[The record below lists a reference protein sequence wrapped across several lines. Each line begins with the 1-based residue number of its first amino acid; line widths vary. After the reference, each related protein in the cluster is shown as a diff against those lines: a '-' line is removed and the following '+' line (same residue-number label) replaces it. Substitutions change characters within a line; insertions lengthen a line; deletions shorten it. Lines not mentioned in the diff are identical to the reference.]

1 MNFIQDVQAVKFGLI
16 NTEPA
21 ATNTYCYVY
30 ENGDKQRKVVKNGES
45 LTNKKGKQYKFT
57 KRFKV
62 NVETVSKEMKFDA
75 SSIHTEKKFKVDLNC
90 TIKVVDPCSYV
101 ESEQNSIVDEIFK
114 KIERECKRIARNYE
128 LVYYGNYEDD
138 LNHNISNLTDF
149 SDKGLQVGV
158 DATVTIDESE
168 LKFLQTKRAMDDKN
182 ELELHEIKLKNK
194 KDEVLYQDLLLLI
207 EGTPLEPLKTTFSS
221 YEELKKKI
229 NEMLLEDFEKH
240 RRTKEK
246 IMDQFMDGKIDKTAY
261 QERLEISNVSFNSS
275 DVVRVNDQIKVIEVS
290 RNEEFN
296 KITYGEGDEEEN
308 LFQQLGE

>member
-1 MNFIQDVQAVKFGLI
+1 MMNFIQDVQAVKFGLI

-101 ESEQNSIVDEIFK
+101 KSEQNSIVDEIFK

-221 YEELKKKI
+221 
-229 NEMLLEDFEKH
+229 
-240 RRTKEK
+240 
-246 IMDQFMDGKIDKTAY
+246 
-261 QERLEISNVSFNSS
+261 
-275 DVVRVNDQIKVIEVS
+275 
-290 RNEEFN
+290 
-296 KITYGEGDEEEN
+296 
-308 LFQQLGE
+308 